1 MKEEVDEVGFCIQI
15 NINIFYNFLVGGVMH
30 IQITNQI
37 AEFFEMQYH
46 KKGLIDCFK
55 FLDVEIPSSSIFKN
69 FPVFG
74 ECAWTCPKY
83 PTYQICNFLGIV
95 CPIVWIFLDAYRALR
110 ELCIYTTVLNE
121 FVQVYAQSTPKKQ
134 ICNILWMALDRT
146 AGLSWFFYVPL
157 LKVKMLNNIYF
168 MTYF

>member
-1 MKEEVDEVGFCIQI
+1 MSPLIIWQNSGSSVTAQNALDQSNWGIFLKYNILWKKWVMKLIYCIQI
-15 NINIFYNFLVGGVMH
+15 NINIFYKLILPFLVGVVMH
-30 IQITNQI
+30 VQITNQI

-121 FVQVYAQSTPKKQ
+121 FVQVYAQSTWTK
-134 ICNILWMALDRT
+134 
-146 AGLSWFFYVPL
+146 
-157 LKVKMLNNIYF
+157 
-168 MTYF
+168 